1 MKNKPIIIVAGE
13 PNSIFLEIYLK
24 SIKNNDFKK
33 PNILIVS
40 KSLLIKQINFFKYNF
55 KVNVIDINKINLSKP
70 KKK

>member
-55 KVNVIDINKINLSKP
+55 KVNFININKIN
-70 KKK
+70 